1 MGLAAENHRLL
12 LSSVDSRPIRPTPS
26 PSFVRRLFLP
36 VILLFFSVAPPLDAH
51 RRRLIRERETAMRS
65 LSSALAARAARQADT
80 VTDLSQ
86 LSSQAEQR
94 LLPEG
99 LPSAR
104 EERYWRSVVE
114 REERVDWA
122 EEEEAQRRMGGDQAE
137 REREQAEGGLLA
149 LFF

>member
-1 MGLAAENHRLL
+1 
-12 LSSVDSRPIRPTPS
+12 
-26 PSFVRRLFLP
+26 
-36 VILLFFSVAPPLDAH
+36 
-51 RRRLIRERETAMRS
+51 MRS
-65 LSSALAARAARQADT
+65 LSSALAARAARQADN
-80 VTDLSQ
+80 VTDILQ
-86 LSSQAEQR
+86 TSSQAEQR

-104 EERYWRSVVE
+104 EERYWRRVVE